1 MFKSGF
7 VTIIGRP
14 NVGKSTFLNA
24 TLKQKVAIMSDKPQ
38 TTRHKIQGIYTSD
51 TAQIIFI
58 DTPGIH
64 TPKNKLQDFMMKQSF
79 SATKDTDIILWMV
92 DASAAFMHGEQFILD
107 YLKKKQVPVIL
118 VINKLDLLTKEK
130 LLECIV
136 GWQHRFDFLD
146 IVPISALANENI
158 DRLIEVIEKQLP
170 NGPLYYPSDQVSDH
184 PERFIMAEL
193 IREKILQLTR
203 EEIPHSVAVVI
214 EKITTEKNKVHV
226 DAVIIVERDS
236 QKRII
241 VGKNG
246 SMIKEIGI
254 LARQDIENL
263 LGTRIMLST
272 FVKVE
277 KNWQNRSRQLMD
289 FGFNEKDY

>member
-38 TTRHKIQGIYTSD
+38 TTRHKIQGILTTD
-51 TAQIIFI
+51 AMQVIFI

-64 TPKNKLQDFMMKQSF
+64 TPKNMLQDFMVKQSF
-79 SATKDTDIILWMV
+79 SATKDTDVILWMV
-92 DASAAFMHGEQFILD
+92 DGSARFMHGEQFILD
-107 YLKKKQVPVIL
+107 YLKNKKVPVIL
-118 VINKLDLLTKEK
+118 VVNKLDLVTKDQLFLTIEEWSK
-130 LLECIV
+130 
-136 GWQHRFDFLD
+136 RFDFLD
-146 IVPISALANENI
+146 IVPISALTHENV
-158 DRLIEVIEKQLP
+158 DRLISVIEKQLP
-170 NGPLYYPSDQVSDH
+170 QGPQYYPSDQVSDH
-184 PERFIMAEL
+184 PERFIIAEL
-193 IREKILQLTR
+193 IREKILHLTR

-226 DAVIIVERDS
+226 DAVVIVERDS
-236 QKRII
+236 QKRIV

-246 SMIKEIGI
+246 AMIKEVGI
-254 LARQDIENL
+254 QARHDIENL
-263 LGTRIMLST
+263 LGTKIMLTT

-277 KNWQNRSRQLMD
+277 KNWQNKSSRLTD
-289 FGFNEKDY
+289 YGFNAKDY